1 MQGKKAKPTQDKKR
15 NLENFL
21 LFHTFLLQDP
31 CGNNCMSLLTSH
43 LLVTGGQGHIQL
55 IDLERGEILRTVS
68 VGSSDKSAFVNQIH
82 VVQNSVIVCDYASEM
97 KVIQFPTVL
106 EKAE

>member
-1 MQGKKAKPTQDKKR
+1 
-15 NLENFL
+15 
-21 LFHTFLLQDP
+21 
-31 CGNNCMSLLTSH
+31 MSLLTSH
-43 LLVTGGQGHIQL
+43 LLVTGGEGHIQL
-55 IDLERGEILRTVS
+55 IDLDRGEILRTVS
-68 VGSSDKSAFVNQIH
+68 VGSLDKSAFVNQIH

>member
-1 MQGKKAKPTQDKKR
+1 
-15 NLENFL
+15 
-21 LFHTFLLQDP
+21 
-31 CGNNCMSLLTSH
+31 MSLLTSH

-82 VVQNSVIVCDYASEM
+82 VVQNSVIVCDYARISTPPPHT
-97 KVIQFPTVL
+97 FLSPFSRTGGT
-106 EKAE
+106 